1 VAAREDEMQVE
12 KSRLGLYFLFVGV
25 ILLIIFFSI
34 DPEAPPLVGF
44 FFWGIG
50 LIGLGLY
57 LIRRDWKKPPSSG
70 RFRLIHKLRRRS
82 QDHNNEETKNN
93 V

>member
-1 VAAREDEMQVE
+1 MHVE
-12 KSRLGLYFLFVGV
+12 KGRVGQYFLFVGV

-34 DPEAPPLVGF
+34 DPGAPPLFGL

-50 LIGLGLY
+50 LVGLGLY
-57 LIRRDWKKPPSSG
+57 LIRRDWKKPPPSG
-70 RFRLIHKLRRRS
+70 RFRLLRKLRRRP
-82 QDHNNEETKNN
+82 QNNTNEEPRKD

>member
-1 VAAREDEMQVE
+1 MQVD
-12 KSRLGLYFLFVGV
+12 KGRVGQYFLFIGV

-34 DPEAPPLVGF
+34 DPGAPPLFSF

-57 LIRRDWKKPPSSG
+57 LIRRDWTKPPPSG
-70 RFRLIHKLRRRS
+70 RFRLFRKLRRRP
-82 QDHNNEETKNN
+82 QDKNYEEPKKD

>member
-1 VAAREDEMQVE
+1 MHVE
-12 KSRLGLYFLFVGV
+12 KGRIGQYFLFIGV

-34 DPEAPPLVGF
+34 DPSAPPVFGL

-50 LIGLGLY
+50 LVGLGLY
-57 LIRRDWKKPPSSG
+57 LIRRDWKKPPPSG
-70 RFRLIHKLRRRS
+70 RFRLLRKLRRRP
-82 QDHNNEETKNN
+82 QNDTNEEPKKD

>member
-1 VAAREDEMQVE
+1 MRVE
-12 KSRLGLYFLFVGV
+12 KGRVGQFFLFIGV

-34 DPEAPPLVGF
+34 DPDATPLVSF

-50 LIGLGLY
+50 LAGLGLY
-57 LIRRDWKKPPSSG
+57 LIRRDWKKPPPSE
-70 RFRLIHKLRRRS
+70 RFRLFRKPPRRTEDDS
-82 QDHNNEETKNN
+82 YSETRKD

>member
-1 VAAREDEMQVE
+1 MQVE
-12 KSRLGLYFLFVGV
+12 KGRVGQYFIFVGV

-34 DPEAPPLVGF
+34 DPGAPPLFGF
-44 FFWGIG
+44 FFWGIV

-57 LIRRDWKKPPSSG
+57 LIRRDWKKPPPSG
-70 RFRLIHKLRRRS
+70 RFRLLRKLRR
-82 QDHNNEETKNN
+82 QPKDNANEEPKND